1 MTYKVVFLE
10 SAEYDL
16 KELRNYIIK
25 NFSIKAWKTTYS
37 KIKTAAISLKEFP
50 YSGSIPE
57 ELEKLNIDQYR
68 QVISGMNRIIY
79 EIRQNIVYIH
89 IIVDSR
95 QDLKQLLTKRLFRP
109 I

>member
-1 MTYKVVFLE
+1 MTYQVVFLE

-25 NFSIKAWKTTYS
+25 NFSLKTWKATYS
-37 KIKTAAISLKEFP
+37 KIKTTTINHKKFP

-57 ELEKLNIDQYR
+57 ELEKLNFDQYR

-79 EIRQNIVYIH
+79 EIRQNIVYIY

-95 QDLKQLLTKRLFRP
+95 QDLKRLLSKRLFRP

>member
-16 KELRNYIIK
+16 KELRNYIIH
-25 NFSIKAWKTTYS
+25 NFSLKTWKTTYS
-37 KIKTAAISLKEFP
+37 KIKTTVINLKEFP

-57 ELEKLNIDQYR
+57 ELEKLNLDQYR
-68 QVISGMNRIIY
+68 QAISGMNRIIY

-95 QDLKQLLTKRLFRP
+95 QDLKQLLTKRLLRS